1 MKQQV
6 DPQKL
11 KRAQT
16 AFASVP
22 YAKFL
27 GLQLG
32 EIKKG
37 EVSIYLEVRD
47 ELKQNQGVV
56 HGGAIA
62 SLIDTAS
69 AFAVLTQIDVD
80 ERVTTTDLTI
90 HYLRPVTTG
99 RMTATAR
106 IIRGGRRLFVLSV
119 DVLNEANDLVAT
131 AVTTYLKLGQNL
143 TKPSALREKLAV
155 DNRATKMQE

>member
-1 MKQQV
+1 MSEEEP
-6 DPQKL
+6 DPQKVE
-11 KRAQT
+11 RARA

-27 GLQLG
+27 GLRLG
-32 EIKKG
+32 EIHRG
-37 EVSIYLEVRD
+37 RATIHLDVRD

-69 AFAVLTQIDVD
+69 AFGVLTQIDIN

-90 HYLRPVTTG
+90 HYLRPITSG
-99 RMTATAR
+99 RMTAAAR
-106 IIRGGRRLFVLSV
+106 VVRGGRRLFVLSV
-119 DVLNEANDLVAT
+119 EVTNNAGVLVAT
-131 AVTTYLKLGQNL
+131 AVTTYIK
-143 TKPSALREKLAV
+143 V
-155 DNRATKMQE
+155 D

>member
-1 MKQQV
+1 MSKDEL

-11 KRAQT
+11 ARARS
-16 AFASVP
+16 AFAAVR

-27 GLQLG
+27 GLELG
-32 EIKKG
+32 EISRG
-37 EVSIYLEVRD
+37 EASIHLEVRD

-69 AFAVLTQIDVD
+69 AFAVLTQIDLD

-90 HYLRPVTTG
+90 HYLRPAIAG
-99 RMTATAR
+99 RIVATAR
-106 IIRGGRRLFVLSV
+106 IVRGGRRLFVLSV
-119 DVLNEANDLVAT
+119 DVHDNADALIAT
-131 AVTTYLKLGQNL
+131 AVTTYIKIA
-143 TKPSALREKLAV
+143 KDSP
-155 DNRATKMQE
+155 

>member
-1 MKQQV
+1 MNSHNL

-11 KRAQT
+11 ERARN
-16 AFASVP
+16 AFAAVP

-32 EIKKG
+32 EVRAG
-37 EVSIYLEVRD
+37 EVSIRLDVRD
-47 ELKQNQGVV
+47 ELRQNQGVV

-69 AFAVLTQIDVD
+69 AFAVLTQIEID

-90 HYLRPVTTG
+90 HYLRPATSG
-99 RMTATAR
+99 CLTATAR
-106 IIRGGRRLFVLSV
+106 VIRGGRRLFVLSV
-119 DVLNEANDLVAT
+119 DVYDTASALIAT
-131 AVTTYLKLGQNL
+131 AVTTYIKIDTNPQNPEQIR
-143 TKPSALREKLAV
+143 TK
-155 DNRATKMQE
+155 

>member
-1 MKQQV
+1 MSESNL
-6 DPQKL
+6 DDARIA
-11 KRAQT
+11 RARQ

-22 YAKFL
+22 YASFL
-27 GLQLG
+27 GLELG
-32 EIKKG
+32 DLQRD
-37 EVSIYLEVRD
+37 EVSIHLNVRA

-69 AFAVLTQIDVD
+69 AFAVVNRLEPD

-90 HYLRPVTTG
+90 HFLRPVTEG

-106 IIRGGRRLFVLSV
+106 IVKPGRRLFVLSV
-119 DVLNEANDLVAT
+119 EVTDSRGILVAT
-131 AVTTYLKLGQNL
+131 AVTTYIKL
-143 TKPSALREKLAV
+143 E
-155 DNRATKMQE
+155 

>member
-1 MKQQV
+1 MSEEKL

-11 KRAQT
+11 ERARA

-27 GLQLG
+27 GLRLG
-32 EIKKG
+32 EIHNG
-37 EVSIYLEVRD
+37 QVSIHLDVRD

-62 SLIDTAS
+62 SLIDTAA
-69 AFAVLTQIDVD
+69 AFAVLTQIETD

-90 HYLRPVTTG
+90 HYLRPLTAG
-99 RMTATAR
+99 RMTAAAR
-106 IIRGGRRLFVLSV
+106 MIRSGRRLFVLSV
-119 DVLNEANDLVAT
+119 EVTNETSVLVAT
-131 AVTTYLKLGQNL
+131 AVTTYIKVG
-143 TKPSALREKLAV
+143 
-155 DNRATKMQE
+155 